1 MKSYNQALNEIYQK
15 AQEKTAQLKRR
26 RKIMLTV
33 IPICFILSLSIGI
46 FFRMSP
52 PTVPDDGS
60 QSDGGMNTRPGNDD
74 SLGDGSNQIE
84 QVPTP
89 DQDITN
95 AEPSI
100 YPGAWKDLNAVL
112 VKWGEMTDATWW
124 ETWGGPVQESGT
136 YIVEYVGVSVEFLE
150 VYSETM
156 TESLIDDIEK
166 TISETT
172 YLLIPKEALDQIVTG
187 GTSLV
192 FIDRQAI
199 IHRAEQ
205 DADGTHYGEYE
216 DILGVRLGD
225 WLSPGEFVP
234 APIFTVRDGK
244 VEIPESAYLKDK
256 NQQYYMRVIQH
267 LCRAND
273 YIDKKGENGIAKF
286 ENGITVEELGKYFS
300 YISSTKDY

>member
-1 MKSYNQALNEIYQK
+1 MKSYDQALNEIYQK
-15 AQEKTAQLKRR
+15 AQEKTVQIKKR
-26 RKIMLTV
+26 RKIMLTAIPVCLV
-33 IPICFILSLSIGI
+33 ITLSVGMLFLIT
-46 FFRMSP
+46 P
-52 PTVPDDGS
+52 PSVPD
-60 QSDGGMNTRPGNDD
+60 NGNHPNEGINNGLEDNISKDD
-74 SLGDGSNQIE
+74 PNKNE
-84 QVPTP
+84 QVSTP
-89 DQDITN
+89 NQDITD

-112 VKWGEMTDATWW
+112 IRWGEMTDATWS
-124 ETWGGPVQESGT
+124 ETWGGPVQESGI
-136 YIVEYVGVSVEFLE
+136 YKVEYVGVSVEFLE

-166 TISETT
+166 TISKTT
-172 YLLIPKEALDQIVTG
+172 YLLIPKEALDQIEIG

-192 FIDRQAI
+192 FIDRREI
-199 IHRAEQ
+199 IHRAVQ

-216 DILGVRLGD
+216 DILGVRLGE

-256 NQQYYMRVIQH
+256 NQQYYMRVIGH

-273 YIDKKGENGIAKF
+273 YIDKKGETGIAKF

-300 YISSTKDY
+300 YIVTIKP

>member
-1 MKSYNQALNEIYQK
+1 MKSYDQALNEIYQK
-15 AQEKTAQLKRR
+15 AQEKTIQAKRR
-26 RKIMLTV
+26 RKMLLTAIPVCLV
-33 IPICFILSLSIGI
+33 ITLSVGI
-46 FFRMSP
+46 FLLLRP
-52 PTVPDDGS
+52 PTIPDNGP
-60 QSDGGMNTRPGNDD
+60 QPNEGMNNGLEDNISKDD
-74 SLGDGSNQIE
+74 PNKNE

-95 AEPSI
+95 AEPGI
-100 YPGAWKDLNAVL
+100 YPGAWKGLNAVL

-166 TISETT
+166 TISKTT
-172 YLLIPKEALDQIVTG
+172 YLLIPKEALDQIEVG

-192 FIDRQAI
+192 FIDRREI
-199 IHRAEQ
+199 IHRAVQ

-216 DILGVRLGD
+216 DILGVRLGE

-300 YISSTKDY
+300 YIGSTKNY